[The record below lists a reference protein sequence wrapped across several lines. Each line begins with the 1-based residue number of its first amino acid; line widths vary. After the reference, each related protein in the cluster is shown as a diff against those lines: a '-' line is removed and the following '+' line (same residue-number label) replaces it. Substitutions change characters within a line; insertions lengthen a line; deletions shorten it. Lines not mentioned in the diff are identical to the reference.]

1 MSEYILRVKTQDNI
15 LIEGISVI
23 DSDNKIQMDID
34 TDHYKIEYDDARIE
48 LVKEN
53 SDSKFTIKYA
63 ENIATAT
70 LEIKGENAYKM
81 DLPVESIAYKFMDRE
96 FSLTYKLVSQEMPL
110 QISFTKCKNKC

>member
-15 LIEGISVI
+15 LIEGVSVI
-23 DSDNKIQMDID
+23 DNDNKIQMDID

-63 ENIATAT
+63 ENIAIAT